1 VTVISNSSPLIALV
15 RIERLELIPSILGSI
30 VIPLA
35 VAQEIRPSIPVLP
48 DWVELKVPAGLLLD
62 LRSRRRL
69 GDGECE
75 AIALAIELRAD
86 AILLDDRP
94 ARRLAE
100 AGGLHVIGTL
110 GLLLEAKRTS
120 RIQSIRTEL
129 DRLLQT
135 SFFLSQQLYDELL
148 RMAGEEHSERR

>member
-1 VTVISNSSPLIALV
+1 M
-15 RIERLELIPSILGSI
+15 
-30 VIPLA
+30 
-35 VAQEIRPSIPVLP
+35 
-48 DWVELKVPAGLLLD
+48 ELKVPVGSLLD

-69 GDGECE
+69 GDGERE
-75 AIALAIELRAD
+75 AIALALELRAD
-86 AILLDDRP
+86 GILLDDRP

-110 GLLLEAKRTS
+110 GVLLEAKRTS
-120 RIQSIRTEL
+120 RLQSIRSEL

-148 RMAGEEHSERR
+148 RMAGEEHSEHR